1 MESSKISFLL
11 HKNSNAIFNSQGRL
25 AQLVERLPY
34 KQNVGGSIPSA
45 PTISPLSCFFS
56 TFFLSFSFILLH
68 YYYNMRNPYQR
79 HSLGQSHSSLSPKDL
94 YKQFIETMLMQKHV
108 IGLYD
113 EGWALCSTPTG
124 QQAFA
129 MWQSKNLAQLLQKG
143 SWQNYQIQEIS
154 LSTLVQKL
162 IPYLREQRTLFSLNL
177 TPEGQNLLVKP
188 ENLLADIKRCLYQL
202 YMQKPEAFADL
213 QLALPRSIRLN

>member
-1 MESSKISFLL
+1 
-11 HKNSNAIFNSQGRL
+11 
-25 AQLVERLPY
+25 
-34 KQNVGGSIPSA
+34 
-45 PTISPLSCFFS
+45 
-56 TFFLSFSFILLH
+56 
-68 YYYNMRNPYQR
+68 MRNPYQR

-94 YKQFIETMLMQKHV
+94 YKQFIETMLMQKYV

-129 MWQSKNLAQLLQKG
+129 IWQSKNLAQLLQKG

-188 ENLLADIKRCLYQL
+188 ENLLADIRRCLYQL

>member
-1 MESSKISFLL
+1 
-11 HKNSNAIFNSQGRL
+11 
-25 AQLVERLPY
+25 
-34 KQNVGGSIPSA
+34 
-45 PTISPLSCFFS
+45 
-56 TFFLSFSFILLH
+56 
-68 YYYNMRNPYQR
+68 MRNPYQR

-94 YKQFIETMLMQKHV
+94 YKQFIETMLMQKYV

-129 MWQSKNLAQLLQKG
+129 IWQSKNLAQLLQKG

-162 IPYLREQRTLFSLNL
+162 IPYLR
-177 TPEGQNLLVKP
+177 
-188 ENLLADIKRCLYQL
+188 
-202 YMQKPEAFADL
+202 
-213 QLALPRSIRLN
+213 